1 VKTLVPVARPERGVA
16 SLSAGSRAVTS
27 AFDTSRAPVVD
38 VRGRHRQ
45 PSVGFAAVV
54 ASIAIVLAWCPFAAS
69 PLFAQQPTRGAV
81 TATADRANTLD
92 FANAH
97 LADVIRTLA
106 AMLGR
111 TVVMSAV
118 PDSRVTFSTAA
129 PMKPG
134 DLESILE
141 SLLESH
147 DLMLVTKGNVA
158 QVMPNDKAPPTGT
171 LRTGFDFPDPPPL
184 GLVSQLVPLQS
195 IRADEGADA
204 LRAIT
209 AKGARIEAVSRS
221 NALLITDRGTNVA
234 RYLDLLRKLDA
245 SPAGESGLRTY
256 VVNLKYASAT
266 DLASALGQLFGI
278 QVATNTTG
286 SIADRSLSRALDTF
300 RARDADT
307 FRMRS
312 ATNPGGAA
320 PPAST
325 SAAAPRDSA
334 AGLLVGRTTIVANA
348 PTNALVIRTAPPN
361 FPLLRETIDALDTR
375 PAQVLFEVTIAEIA
389 LGRGSEFGIDW
400 AAINRGGDVNA
411 QFGNPEIT
419 DTGSTAALLRL
430 VRLNGTGVRA
440 LLRTIATTSDV
451 RVLSTPEIIA
461 VNNREATIL
470 VGSKVPFVSSTRLG
484 NDVSIDRAV
493 QYQDVGTKLSIL
505 PTIND
510 DGYVSVQLLQEVSSL
525 TQQTVTSALSA
536 PIISTREASTRAV
549 LRDGQT
555 VVIAGLIGETRT
567 TQDQGI
573 PLLMDIPFIGALFR
587 RNTVNRQRTELAI
600 FVTPYLVRSDA
611 DADAIRERVRKSM
624 ESRSP
629 GALDGTPAAAKKP
642 PEDTPIR
649 RESSRR

>member
-1 VKTLVPVARPERGVA
+1 MTHLNRCSPTAVRAWREGGRIGIEHGLASPAVPLRFGV
-16 SLSAGSRAVTS
+16 RTS
-27 AFDTSRAPVVD
+27 W
-38 VRGRHRQ
+38 GRR
-45 PSVGFAAVV
+45 VAAV
-54 ASIAIVLAWCPFAAS
+54 AMLAAGIVCTSTAA
-69 PLFAQQPTRGAV
+69 LGQQSTPAPAPR
-81 TATADRANTLD
+81 ATSLD
-92 FANAH
+92 FANAR

-106 AMLGR
+106 TMLGR
-111 TVVMSAV
+111 TVVVSDI
-118 PDSRVTFSTAA
+118 PDARVTFSSVA
-129 PMKPG
+129 PIKAG
-134 DLESILE
+134 DLEAILE

-147 DLMLVTKGNVA
+147 DLMLVNKGNVA
-158 QVMPNDKAPPTGT
+158 QVMPTEKAPATGT
-171 LRTGFDFPDPPPL
+171 LRTGFDMPDPPPL
-184 GLVSQLVPLQS
+184 GLVTQLVPLQS

-204 LRAIT
+204 LRAIA
-209 AKGARIEAVSRS
+209 AKSARIEPVARS
-221 NALLITDRGTNVA
+221 NALLITDRGANVA

-245 SPAGESGLRTY
+245 APAGESGLRTY
-256 VVNLKYASAT
+256 VVNLKYASAD
-266 DLASALGQLFGI
+266 DLANALGQLFGI
-278 QVATNTTG
+278 QVATNVSG

-300 RARDADT
+300 RQRDAET

-312 ATNPGGAA
+312 TAPASGANSA
-320 PPAST
+320 PPLAST
-325 SAAAPRDSA
+325 PRDSA

-361 FPLLRETIDALDTR
+361 FPMLRETIDALDTR

-411 QFGNPEIT
+411 QFGNPEIS
-419 DTGSTAALLRL
+419 DTGSTSALLRL
-430 VRLNGTGVRA
+430 VRLDGTAVRA
-440 LLRTIATTSDV
+440 LLRTIASTSDV
-451 RVLSTPEIIA
+451 RVLSTPEILA
-461 VNNREATIL
+461 ANNREATIL
-470 VGSKVPFVSSTRLG
+470 VGSKVPFISSTRLG

-525 TQQTVTSALSA
+525 TQTTVTAALSA

-573 PLLMDIPFIGALFR
+573 PFLMDIPFLGALFKR
-587 RNTVNRQRTELAI
+587 QTVNRQRTELAI

-624 ESRSP
+624 EGRSP
-629 GALDGTPAAAKKP
+629 GALDGTPVNKKP
-642 PEDTPIR
+642 PQE
-649 RESSRR
+649 